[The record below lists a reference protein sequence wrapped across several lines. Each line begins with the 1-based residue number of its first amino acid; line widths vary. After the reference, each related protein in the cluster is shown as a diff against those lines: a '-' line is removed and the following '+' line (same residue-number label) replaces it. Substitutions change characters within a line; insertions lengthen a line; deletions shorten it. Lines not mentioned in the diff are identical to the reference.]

1 MNHYKNDIIIVGG
14 GFTALSILFN
24 IKDNL
29 TFKKNN
35 VSITVINYS
44 SEKIGRGNYIKNKFG
59 NYYLNSDLNSVNLS
73 IKNDIYNIYNWLSNS
88 NKHEILDNTYL
99 SRKSYGDYLE
109 YCFSN
114 LYEEFNFF
122 KKIKLFIVKDKII
135 NINYKENLFIL
146 ESDKNNYISNK
157 VVLATGIG
165 YSESLFHLNIDYSKL
180 NQKKILVVGSSLS
193 FLDVLRNLNNN
204 NNVFFCSKDKLF
216 PKIRSLKKYN
226 FNFFIEELKNNEIIT
241 YDIINEIFK
250 KYFLVGIIEYFKKN
264 SNYCFSLESLMKDF
278 NNNDI
283 FSNLLCSI
291 NDSIDFLWSKFDFKL
306 KRLIIRYYH
315 YFSSFRNPMSN
326 SAAEILI
333 DAISN
338 NKITYIN
345 DELKFVIDNV
355 AHFKSCEK
363 LNFDEILYT
372 KGFSNISERD
382 LYKNLLNN
390 GLIRLNEFKLG
401 VDINE
406 LFESKL
412 CKNLFC
418 IGNSTFGN
426 FLHVNSVDI
435 LKRHTLKLSKN
446 LISNYE

>member
-1 MNHYKNDIIIVGG
+1 
-14 GFTALSILFN
+14 
-24 IKDNL
+24 
-29 TFKKNN
+29 
-35 VSITVINYS
+35 
-44 SEKIGRGNYIKNKFG
+44 
-59 NYYLNSDLNSVNLS
+59 
-73 IKNDIYNIYNWLSNS
+73 
-88 NKHEILDNTYL
+88 
-99 SRKSYGDYLE
+99 
-109 YCFSN
+109 
-114 LYEEFNFF
+114 
-122 KKIKLFIVKDKII
+122 
-135 NINYKENLFIL
+135 
-146 ESDKNNYISNK
+146 
-157 VVLATGIG
+157 
-165 YSESLFHLNIDYSKL
+165 
-180 NQKKILVVGSSLS
+180 
-193 FLDVLRNLNNN
+193 
-204 NNVFFCSKDKLF
+204 
-216 PKIRSLKKYN
+216 
-226 FNFFIEELKNNEIIT
+226 
-241 YDIINEIFK
+241 
-250 KYFLVGIIEYFKKN
+250 
-264 SNYCFSLESLMKDF
+264 MKDF

-283 FSNLLCSI
+283 FSNLLCSS